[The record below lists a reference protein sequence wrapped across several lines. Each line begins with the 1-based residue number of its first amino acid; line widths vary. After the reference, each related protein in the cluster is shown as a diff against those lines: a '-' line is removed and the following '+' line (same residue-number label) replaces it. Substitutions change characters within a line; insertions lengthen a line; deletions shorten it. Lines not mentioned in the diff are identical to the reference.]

1 MYSKDFMKLT
11 LSQFVAEVYEN
22 DFNGFSLQA
31 QLILLPEFGKGSNL
45 EFDFSSSCHKCHFW
59 AIFLVST

>member
-31 QLILLPEFGKGSNL
+31 QLILLSEFGKGSNL
-45 EFDFSSSCHKCHFW
+45 GVDFSSSCHKCHF
-59 AIFLVST
+59 